1 MHLSSS
7 IVRATALM
15 TRSFHTPLS
24 RILVSILVAA
34 GPTGALAE
42 NDFEGT
48 YANGNVKIE
57 WRAGGRLGNE
67 FVSSLCPDKK
77 FRPRSH
83 ESHSHA
89 GKDYAIK
96 SDFKYNE
103 LKVTGSSKCL
113 PKGTYERVR

>member
-1 MHLSSS
+1 
-7 IVRATALM
+7 M
-15 TRSFHTPLS
+15 TRSLHTHLA
-24 RILVSILVAA
+24 RALASILLAA
-34 GPTGALAE
+34 GPVGALAE
-42 NDFEGT
+42 DDFEGT
-48 YANGNVKIE
+48 YANGSTRIE

-96 SDFKYNE
+96 SDFKYTE

-113 PKGTYERVR
+113 PKGTYKRVQ